1 MVRQIGHSPD
11 AGVPALGRG
20 WLDRVGWPGQLDHGE
35 HAMSF
40 SHFLRAL
47 RAVAQAP
54 RTQCGPLPGEPEAVE
69 NDYFRFAHQPRD

>member
-1 MVRQIGHSPD
+1 
-11 AGVPALGRG
+11 
-20 WLDRVGWPGQLDHGE
+20 
-35 HAMSF
+35 MSF

-54 RTQCGPLPGEPEAVE
+54 HAQCRPLPSEPEAVE